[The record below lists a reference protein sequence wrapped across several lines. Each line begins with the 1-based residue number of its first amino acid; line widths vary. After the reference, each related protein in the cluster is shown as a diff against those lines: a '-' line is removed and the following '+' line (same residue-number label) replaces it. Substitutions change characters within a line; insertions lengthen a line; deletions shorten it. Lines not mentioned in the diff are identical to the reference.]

1 MSQSET
7 APFTFVNYLAIQTWM
22 GNTLFFHISARRILF
37 ISKDLYNGNTNLSQH
52 IEFISKDMATQGY
65 IWLTSDLLKLFSNN
79 KFSFGTWVYHLLLL
93 VLHSRT
99 DLTPI
104 APNWAMCLLSTAH
117 VQTTKHCR
125 FYRGQQ
131 LGPVPHNT
139 GHAAI
144 STFIAYI
151 KVYVETF
158 SLHTSTSGIKSHY
171 LFVLCRVKR
180 NKHRSNT
187 YRAVITQ

>member
-1 MSQSET
+1 MELEFIIYDYWYSIPE
-7 APFTFVNYLAIQTWM
+7 P
-22 GNTLFFHISARRILF
+22 TLHPQALGLRIL
-37 ISKDLYNGNTNLSQH
+37 
-52 IEFISKDMATQGY
+52 
-65 IWLTSDLLKLFSNN
+65 
-79 KFSFGTWVYHLLLL
+79 
-93 VLHSRT
+93 
-99 DLTPI
+99 PI

-158 SLHTSTSGIKSHY
+158 SLHTSTSVSSLIISSSY
-171 LFVLCRVKR
+171 VEARV
-180 NKHRSNT
+180 SSC
-187 YRAVITQ
+187 V

>member
-1 MSQSET
+1 MGPCAYSRLFMYTQQNT
-7 APFTFVNYLAIQTWM
+7 AGFN
-22 GNTLFFHISARRILF
+22 
-37 ISKDLYNGNTNLSQH
+37 
-52 IEFISKDMATQGY
+52 
-65 IWLTSDLLKLFSNN
+65 
-79 KFSFGTWVYHLLLL
+79 
-93 VLHSRT
+93 
-99 DLTPI
+99 
-104 APNWAMCLLSTAH
+104 
-117 VQTTKHCR
+117 
-125 FYRGQQ
+125 RGQQ

-158 SLHTSTSGIKSHY
+158 SLHTSTSGIKSYY

>member
-1 MSQSET
+1 MLPLLIISLYKHGFFFIPSLHVE
-7 APFTFVNYLAIQTWM
+7 FYLYQKIFITVIQICHNLLNSFQKTWQPED
-22 GNTLFFHISARRILF
+22 IY
-37 ISKDLYNGNTNLSQH
+37 D
-52 IEFISKDMATQGY
+52 
-65 IWLTSDLLKLFSNN
+65 WPLKLFSNN

-104 APNWAMCLLSTAH
+104 APNWAMCLLSTDH